1 MSTINVTRAKTA
13 VQFSNDDDI
22 WNDDSSIRPLGW
34 RVQKRSPKWRPPTDV
49 FEREDAYLIVV
60 EVAGMR
66 GTEISVTLEKGILT
80 ILGLRTNKSER
91 KAYHQMEIAYG
102 EFETKVRLPKRTS
115 TDKIEASYSDGF
127 LRVILPKQIK
137 KEIPIE
143 G

>member
-1 MSTINVTRAKTA
+1 MSSINVSKPLL
-13 VQFSNDDDI
+13 FSSEDDI
-22 WNDDSSIRPLGW
+22 WNDDSSLRPLGW
-34 RVQKRSPKWRPPTDV
+34 RVQKSTPRWRPPTDV
-49 FEREDAYLIVV
+49 FERDDAYAIVV

-80 ILGLRTNKSER
+80 IRGIRANKSER

-102 EFETKVRLPKRTS
+102 EFETNVRLPKRTD

-127 LRVILPKQIK
+127 LRVILPKQTR